1 MQRNGL
7 TPGQSRV
14 FDLLLEGLAEK
25 EIAHRLRRTSNTV
38 HTHVKAIYR
47 VFGVSSR
54 PELLASHIRR
64 HTTAKAKLGRSKR
77 KSPV

>member
-1 MQRNGL
+1 MRK
-7 TPGQSRV
+7 PP
-14 FDLLLEGLAEK
+14 EK
-25 EIAHRLRRTSNTV
+25 RKPPPYHASQDGVGRTDT
-38 HTHVKAIYR
+38 VKAIYR